1 MDDFEQGAVIF
12 MLIIIFGIAGY
23 LAASFFN

>member
-1 MDDFEQGAVIF
+1 MDDFEAGAVIF
-12 MLIIIFGIAGY
+12 LGIIAFGIAGY